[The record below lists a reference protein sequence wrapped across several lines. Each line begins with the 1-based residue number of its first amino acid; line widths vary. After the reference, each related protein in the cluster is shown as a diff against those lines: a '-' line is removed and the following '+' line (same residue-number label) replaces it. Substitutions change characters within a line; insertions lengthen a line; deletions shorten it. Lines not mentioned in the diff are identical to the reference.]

1 MVKHPPVRAYDE
13 VLIERIGE
21 RYRAAAIASGWV
33 TDVLTARASEDG
45 PGSIY
50 LGRVVRRV
58 PGLKAAFVE
67 IGLDRPALLNV
78 DTDEP
83 GEGQAIVV
91 QLVEM
96 PSDDKAARVST
107 RLALAGR
114 FLVLLPRGKGVVVSR
129 RLDAAARTRLGAAL
143 GGLARPGEGVIVR
156 AAAEMADAD
165 ALAVE
170 LAGLRAAWAAI
181 DGRLSAAT
189 PPLRVHA
196 EDPLRRIFAAFAPS
210 PRFVFAD
217 PDEARRARR
226 VAASLGPDLP
236 DRIEVAPEGSAL
248 FERHDAASAL
258 AAAEQSEVAL
268 PSGGR
273 VRIEQTAALTAID
286 VDSGAG
292 SVPRGAIVQTNLE
305 AAEEVARQLRLRE
318 LGGLVM
324 IDFIRMAGRGEQ
336 ERVRRALAR
345 AVETDRAAVQI
356 LGWTKGGLLE
366 LIRPRAG
373 EAGA

>member
-1 MVKHPPVRAYDE
+1 MVKHLPVRVYDE
-13 VLIERIGE
+13 VLIERTGE
-21 RYRAAAIASGWV
+21 HYRAAAIAGRRV
-33 TDVLTARASEDG
+33 TDVLTTRASEDG

-50 LGRVVRRV
+50 LGRVVRRM

-67 IGLDRPALLNV
+67 IGLDRPALLNL
-78 DTDEP
+78 DADEP
-83 GEGQAIVV
+83 KEGQAIAV

-96 PSDDKAARVST
+96 PSDGKAARVSA

-114 FLVLLPRGKGVVVSR
+114 FLVLLPKGKGVVVSR

-156 AAAEMADAD
+156 AAAQIADAD
-165 ALAVE
+165 ALAAE
-170 LAGLRAAWAAI
+170 ITGLRAVWTAVE
-181 DGRLSAAT
+181 GRLSAMS
-189 PPLRVHA
+189 PPARVHA
-196 EDPLRRIFAAFAPS
+196 EDPLWRVFAAFAPS

-236 DRIEVAPEGSAL
+236 ERIEVAPEGGAL
-248 FERHDAASAL
+248 FERHDAAAAL
-258 AAAEQSEVAL
+258 AAAEQTEVAL

-292 SVPRGAIVQTNLE
+292 STPRGAIVQTNLE

-318 LGGLVM
+318 LGGLVV
-324 IDFIRMAGRGEQ
+324 IDFIRMAGKGEQ
-336 ERVRRALAR
+336 ERVRRALMR